1 MLLPLTF
8 EVEQGHRAA
17 SVGLNSLSCPH
28 LLDLGTRFP
37 RLATL
42 LRQDALHRRKNG

>member
-17 SVGLNSLSCPH
+17 SVGLDSLSCPRLLDRGH
-28 LLDLGTRFP
+28 LL
-37 RLATL
+37 
-42 LRQDALHRRKNG
+42 HV

>member
-17 SVGLNSLSCPH
+17 SVGLNSLSCPR
-28 LLDLGTRFP
+28 LLDLGTRCP
-37 RLATL
+37 RLVTL
-42 LRQDALHRRKNG
+42 LRQNALHRRKNG